1 MAVGK
6 GRLAIQARPGEGTRA
21 AGAKKIL
28 AAPVSVHGATHHR
41 NRGRQGAVDKKRGR
55 NPVKETASVPAH
67 RPGTIAAEN
76 PPGQPD
82 CLSPLKIKNPNSLKG
97 GIEDCTRLAWSSSRR
112 PARVT
117 RALSVYPTG
126 RSSGSWINLLPAPS
140 RGILH
145 PSGFSRFRPQL
156 QRRDRDG
163 FAPSSLIPVI
173 FLIYPVLPRESRASA
188 PRSNTKV
195 LTSTP
200 RAWATGPHLAWRRNQ
215 TLGSPR

>member
-1 MAVGK
+1 
-6 GRLAIQARPGEGTRA
+6 L
-21 AGAKKIL
+21 
-28 AAPVSVHGATHHR
+28 VHGATHHR

-55 NPVKETASVPAH
+55 NPVKETASVPAN
-67 RPGTIAAEN
+67 RPGTVAAKN

-82 CLSPLKIKNPNSLKG
+82 CLFPPMKIKNPNSLKG

-117 RALSVYPTG
+117 RALSVQPTG
-126 RSSGSWINLLPAPS
+126 RYSGSWIDLLPAPS

-163 FAPSSLIPVI
+163 FAPSSLIPVSFSI
-173 FLIYPVLPRESRASA
+173 LPRFSREVKG
-188 PRSNTKV
+188 RSPSGEHEGV
-195 LTSTP
+195 
-200 RAWATGPHLAWRRNQ
+200 
-215 TLGSPR
+215 

>member
-1 MAVGK
+1 MAPGK

-21 AGAKKIL
+21 VGAKKIL
-28 AAPVSVHGATHHR
+28 APPVLVHGATHHR

-55 NPVKETASVPAH
+55 NPVKETASARRTVL
-67 RPGTIAAEN
+67 
-76 PPGQPD
+76 PPQ
-82 CLSPLKIKNPNSLKG
+82 KIKNPNSLEG
-97 GIEDCTRLAWSSSRR
+97 GIEDCTRLAWSPSRR

-117 RALSVYPTG
+117 RALSVHPTG

-163 FAPSSLIPVI
+163 FAPSSLIPVSG
-173 FLIYPVLPRESRASA
+173 LILPRFSREVKG
-188 PRSNTKV
+188 RSPPART
-195 LTSTP
+195 
-200 RAWATGPHLAWRRNQ
+200 RRY
-215 TLGSPR
+215 